1 MAKED
6 EEKTSF
12 TTPVGTYFFI
22 RMPFG
27 LKNAGPT
34 FQRTMRIT
42 LKDLQR
48 HNVEAYI
55 DDIVV
60 KTRQQETLLQD
71 LSEAFDSRQTTRLKL
86 NPEKCV
92 CSEYWRESSWASSCR
107 VAALK

>member
-12 TTPVGTYFFI
+12 TTLVGTYCYV

-34 FQRTMRIT
+34 FQRTIRIT
-42 LKDLQR
+42 LQDLQSL
-48 HNVEAYI
+48 NVVAYI

-71 LSEAFDSRQTTRLKL
+71 ISEAL
-86 NPEKCV
+86 PP
-92 CSEYWRESSWASSCR
+92 SSS
-107 VAALK
+107 